1 MADRYLSEE
10 QAANLWKRAAEL
22 EERAREQAEA
32 ELRRDPD
39 LLPGGMPGEVSWATA
54 RQAAVEAGIAGR
66 MVDRAALELAA
77 EGNLDPDTASPR
89 ARALL
94 GATHTTF
101 TMTRVFA
108 APLADLRRAIDAVTD
123 TPAYTAS
130 LVELIEQ
137 DSTHAALVYEIPAA
151 LETAAE
157 AGTFHYQVR
166 AVAEIK
172 RFALLLSETEDHK
185 TEVTVQVALGRSI
198 RVNAIA
204 LRLIRTLGGAGVG
217 AGAGFAASA
226 LVGASALAGGPAAPI
241 IVGAALAAGALGP
254 AALVTRLYRRAYDN
268 AYRKLDDA
276 FGRLLTAVRVKLG

>member
-1 MADRYLSEE
+1 MFGAPLSVPAPW
-10 QAANLWKRAAEL
+10 Q
-22 EERAREQAEA
+22 
-32 ELRRDPD
+32 
-39 LLPGGMPGEVSWATA
+39 
-54 RQAAVEAGIAGR
+54 
-66 MVDRAALELAA
+66 AALELAA

-89 ARALL
+89 AQALL

-108 APLADLRRAIDAVTD
+108 APLADVRRAIDSVTD
-123 TPAYTAS
+123 TPAYTAN

-137 DSTHAALVYEIPAA
+137 DLQHAALVYEIPGG
-151 LETAAE
+151 LETVTDADS
-157 AGTFHYQVR
+157 FHYQVR

-172 RFALLLSETEDHK
+172 RYALLLSETDENN

-204 LRLIRTLGGAGVG
+204 LRVIRVLGGTGVG
-217 AGAGFAASA
+217 SGAGFAASA
-226 LVGASALAGGPAAPI
+226 IVGASALAGGPAAPI

-254 AALVTRLYRRAYDN
+254 AALVTRLYQRGYGR